1 MTDGIPALLTID
13 WCLLALALIFAIR
26 GGIRGFSGEVGNL
39 VALALSGLTLWFA
52 WNPFGIWIA
61 RAPWIPEAIHQSPI
75 AQTLVLLTGIA
86 ILFVLVYKAT
96 AKLVGCA
103 LGQPLDAIFGVCA
116 ALFKVAFLAGI
127 IFACGQIILPRL
139 TRWAVPASS
148 VTSHILAPIAD
159 HFTGHF
165 TVPR

>member
-1 MTDGIPALLTID
+1 MTGSIPTLATVD
-13 WCLLALALIFAIR
+13 WCLLALALIFAVR

-39 VALALSGLTLWFA
+39 VALAISGVTLWYA

-61 RAPWIPEAIHQSPI
+61 KAQWIPEAIRQSSI
-75 AQTLVLLTGIA
+75 CRTLILLISVA
-86 ILFVLVYKAT
+86 ILFVVVYKAT

-103 LGQPLDAIFGVCA
+103 IGQPLDAMLGVCA

-127 IFACGQIILPRL
+127 IFACGQIIFPRL
-139 TRWAVPASS
+139 THWAVPESS
-148 VTSHILAPIAD
+148 VASRILAPIAE

-165 TVPR
+165 SVPH